1 MVNSRRGMD
10 ARGVFTSEGTTK
22 RGWAS
27 DYLQQQYRATW
38 EKNPTGRYMRTS
50 VPRLS
55 IDEIYRRASTSD
67 EALVLLHGN
76 GYLTDASPD
85 LSGRFDFFLR
95 DAEVKA
101 AQLRVRQAKLSAIA
115 AKRTRLT
122 DSGTSGPPP
131 IPPEVFKLVDE
142 GGDWRSRITADTGI
156 SKKAIHEWA
165 SFAQLAKNGHTV
177 HLRRDS
183 SVEGERN
190 PDIYLDGVLT
200 EVKAPKGETKNTIA
214 AIVRKAKSQSSQVV
228 IDTIR
233 ANLSVAEIEAY
244 SRKALERYTEVK
256 RIMVMAAEKEV
267 WVSNE

>member
-1 MVNSRRGMD
+1 MD

-27 DYLQQQYRATW
+27 DYLLQQYRATW

-55 IDEIYRRASTSD
+55 IDEIYRRSSTSD

-85 LSGRFDFFLR
+85 LSGKFDFFLR

-115 AKRTRLT
+115 AKQARLT
-122 DSGTSGPPP
+122 DSGTGGPPL

-142 GGDWRSRITADTGI
+142 GDGDWRSRITADAGI

-165 SFAQLAKNGHTV
+165 SFVQLAKNGHAV

-183 SVEGERN
+183 DEEGVAN

-200 EVKAPKGETKNTIA
+200 EVKAPKGGTKNTIA
-214 AIVRKAKSQSSQVV
+214 GIVRKAKSQSSQVV

-244 SRKALERYTEVK
+244 SRKALERYTEVN